1 MQINSIFLPSKVNRL
16 VSLIHLTLFVKIFVN
31 MFNQNRIY
39 RLFQL
44 INYLKAKPAKS
55 VRSIETFLD
64 TSERTVYRYLDLL
77 KDLGFNIEK
86 DNNNKLFIASSD
98 SDVIPFTPQEADYL
112 KKLILSTG
120 KTNQLAQS
128 VLQKVQQSSEIQLGA
143 DSLFKSH
150 LAKFVEQIS
159 VAIIEGKQLLIK
171 GYSSANSQS
180 VSDRLV
186 EPTCFTDNYDAVSAF
201 EIKTK
206 LNKYFNIERMTS
218 VEVLETPMK
227 FEAQHE
233 FYKPDI
239 FGFQGKSM
247 NKDIELEMTMRA
259 YLLLKEE
266 YPMSA
271 AFIKPIADSGK
282 YYFKA
287 KVQSFKAPG
296 RFVMGFFEEIKVVGS
311 KEFIR
316 HIQRIVQKN
325 S

>member
-1 MQINSIFLPSKVNRL
+1 
-16 VSLIHLTLFVKIFVN
+16 

-55 VRSIETFLD
+55 VRSIENYLD

-77 KDLGFNIEK
+77 TDLGFVIER
-86 DNNNKLFIASSD
+86 DSNNKIFIAAASNID
-98 SDVIPFTPQEADYL
+98 FIPFTPQEADYL

-120 KTNQLAQS
+120 SENQLAQS
-128 VLQKVQQSSEIQLGA
+128 VLQKVQQSSEIQIGA
-143 DSLFKSH
+143 DSLFKAH
-150 LAKFVEQIS
+150 LSKIVEQIS

-201 EIKTK
+201 EIKTR
-206 LNKYFNIERMTS
+206 LNKYFNIERITS
-218 VEVLETPMK
+218 VEVLETSMEH
-227 FEAQHE
+227 EAQHE
-233 FYKPDI
+233 FHKPDI
-239 FGFQGKSM
+239 FGFQGKSLD
-247 NKDIELEMTMRA
+247 KEIEIEMSMRA

-266 YPMSA
+266 YPMSTA
-271 AFIKPIADSGK
+271 YIKLIPNSGK

-287 KVQSFKAPG
+287 NVQSFKAPG
-296 RFVMGFFEEIKVVGS
+296 RFVMGFLEDIQVIGS
-311 KEFIR
+311 IEFKR
-316 HIQRIVQKN
+316 YIQRIVSKN
-325 S
+325 T

>member
-1 MQINSIFLPSKVNRL
+1 
-16 VSLIHLTLFVKIFVN
+16 

-44 INYLKAKPAKS
+44 INYLKARPAKS

-77 KDLGFNIEK
+77 TNLGFNIEK
-86 DNNNKLFIASSD
+86 DSNNKIFIGVSSSID
-98 SDVIPFTPQEADYL
+98 HIPFTPQEVDYL

-120 KTNQLAQS
+120 KKNQLAQS
-128 VLQKVQQSSEIQLGA
+128 VLQKVRQSSEVQLVA
-143 DSLFKSH
+143 ESIFNAH
-150 LAKFVEQIS
+150 LAKIVEQIS
-159 VAIIEGKQLLIK
+159 VAIIEGKQLIIK

-180 VSDRLV
+180 VTDRLI
-186 EPTCFTDNYDAVSAF
+186 EPICFTDNYNAICAF

-206 LNKYFNIERMTS
+206 LNKYFNIERIGS
-218 VEVLETPMK
+218 IEVLETPMK
-227 FEAQHE
+227 HEALHE

-239 FGFQGKSM
+239 FGFQGKSI
-247 NKDIELEMTMRA
+247 KKEIELQMSMRA

-271 AFIKPIADSGK
+271 AFIKLSPDTGK

-287 KVQSFKAPG
+287 RVVSFKAPG
-296 RFVMGFFEEIKVVGS
+296 RFVMGILEEVQVLGS
-311 KEFIR
+311 IEFIAY
-316 HIQRIVQKN
+316 IKRIISKN
-325 S
+325 T

>member
-1 MQINSIFLPSKVNRL
+1 MNSMFLPNEVNRL
-16 VSLIHLTLFVKIFVN
+16 DSLNHLTLFVKIFIN

-44 INYLKAKPAKS
+44 INYLKARPAKT

-86 DNNNKLFIASSD
+86 DSNNKIFISVSTD
-98 SDVIPFTPQEADYL
+98 IELIPFTPQEADYL

-120 KTNQLAQS
+120 KKNQLAQS

-143 DSLFKSH
+143 DSLFKAH
-150 LAKFVEQIS
+150 LAKIVEQIS

-180 VSDRLV
+180 ISDRLV

-201 EIKTK
+201 EIKTR
-206 LNKYFNIERMTS
+206 LNKYFNIERMSS

-227 FEAQHE
+227 HEAQHE
-233 FYKPDI
+233 FHKPDI

-247 NKDIELEMTMRA
+247 NKEIELQMTMRA
-259 YLLLKEE
+259 YLVFKEE

-271 AFIKPIADSGK
+271 AFVKQIHDTGK

-287 KVQSFKAPG
+287 NVQSYKAPG
-296 RFVMGFFEEIKVVGS
+296 RFVLGFLEEVKVVGS

-316 HIQRIVQKN
+316 YIQRVVQRN
-325 S
+325 T

>member
-1 MQINSIFLPSKVNRL
+1 
-16 VSLIHLTLFVKIFVN
+16 

-44 INYLKAKPAKS
+44 INYLKARPAKS
-55 VRSIETFLD
+55 MRNIETFLD

-86 DNNNKLFIASSD
+86 DSSNKIFIADSSD
-98 SDVIPFTPQEADYL
+98 IDLIPFTPQEAEYL

-120 KTNQLAQS
+120 KKNQLAQS
-128 VLQKVQQSSEIQLGA
+128 VLQKVQQSSELQIGA
-143 DSLFKSH
+143 DSLFKAH
-150 LAKFVEQIS
+150 LAKIVEQIS
-159 VAIIEGKQLLIK
+159 IAIIEGKQLLIK

-186 EPTCFTDNYDAVSAF
+186 EPTCFTDNYDAVSAY
-201 EIKTK
+201 EIKTR
-206 LNKYFNIERMTS
+206 LNKYFNIERMAS
-218 VEVLETPMK
+218 VEVSETPMK
-227 FEAQHE
+227 HEANHE

-247 NKDIELEMTMRA
+247 NKEIELEMSMRP

-271 AFIKPIADSGK
+271 AFIKPIPENGK
-282 YYFKA
+282 YYFNA

-311 KEFIR
+311 KEFVR
-316 HIQRIVQKN
+316 YIQRLKQKKY
-325 S
+325 

>member
-1 MQINSIFLPSKVNRL
+1 
-16 VSLIHLTLFVKIFVN
+16 

-77 KDLGFNIEK
+77 KDLGFKVDK
-86 DNNNKLFIASSD
+86 DSNNKISIQGSSD
-98 SDVIPFTPQEADYL
+98 IDLIPFTPQEADFL
-112 KKLILSTG
+112 KKLLLTTG
-120 KTNQLAQS
+120 KNNQLAQS
-128 VLQKVQQSSEIQLGA
+128 VLQKVQQSCEIKLEA
-143 DSLFKSH
+143 VNLTKAH
-150 LAKFVEQIS
+150 LSKIVEQIS
-159 VAIIEGKQLLIK
+159 VAIIERKQLLIK

-201 EIKTK
+201 EIKTR
-206 LNKYFNIERMTS
+206 LNKYFNIERITS
-218 VEVLETPMK
+218 VEVLEKPMK
-227 FEAQHE
+227 YEAKHE

-247 NKDIELEMTMRA
+247 NKEIELQMTMRA

-271 AFIKPIADSGK
+271 AFIKQIPDTGK
-282 YYFKA
+282 YHFKT
-287 KVQSFKAPG
+287 KVQSYIAPG
-296 RFVMGFFEEIKVVGS
+296 RFVMGFLEEVQVVGS
-311 KEFIR
+311 EEFVR
-316 HIQRIVQKN
+316 YIQRVVQK
-325 S
+325 ST

>member
-1 MQINSIFLPSKVNRL
+1 
-16 VSLIHLTLFVKIFVN
+16 

-44 INYLKAKPAKS
+44 INYLKARPAKS
-55 VRSIETFLD
+55 VRSIEAFLE
-64 TSERTVYRYLDLL
+64 TSERTAYRYLDLL
-77 KDLGFNIEK
+77 KDLGFQIEK
-86 DNNNKLFIASSD
+86 DSKNKLFIAATSELEH
-98 SDVIPFTPQEADYL
+98 IPFTPQEADYL
-112 KKLILSTG
+112 KKLILSAG
-120 KTNQLAQS
+120 KENQLAQS
-128 VLQKVQQSSEIQLGA
+128 VLQKVQQSSEIELGA
-143 DSLFKSH
+143 DSLFKAH
-150 LAKFVEQIS
+150 LAKIVEQIS

-180 VSDRLV
+180 VTDRLV
-186 EPTCFTDNYDAVSAF
+186 EPTCFTENYDSVSAF
-201 EIKTK
+201 EIKTR

-218 VEVLETPMK
+218 VEVLEKPMK
-227 FEAQHE
+227 YEDQHE

-247 NKDIELEMTMRA
+247 NKEIELEMSMRA

-271 AFIKPIADSGK
+271 AFIKPILDTDK

-287 KVQSFKAPG
+287 NVQSFQAPG
-296 RFVMGFFEEIKVVGS
+296 RFVMGFLEEVQVLGS

-316 HIQRIVQKN
+316 FIQKVVKKN
-325 S
+325 T

>member
-1 MQINSIFLPSKVNRL
+1 
-16 VSLIHLTLFVKIFVN
+16 

-44 INYLKAKPAKS
+44 INYLKARPAKS
-55 VRSIETFLD
+55 VRSIESFLD

-86 DNNNKLFIASSD
+86 DSNNKMFISVSSD
-98 SDVIPFTPQEADYL
+98 TDLIPFTPQEADYL
-112 KKLILSTG
+112 KKLILSSG
-120 KTNQLAQS
+120 KENQLAQS

-143 DSLFKSH
+143 DSLFKAH
-150 LAKFVEQIS
+150 LAKIVEQIS

-180 VSDRLV
+180 ISDRLV
-186 EPTCFTDNYDAVSAF
+186 EPTCFTDNYDSVSAF
-201 EIKTK
+201 EIKTQ
-206 LNKYFNIERMTS
+206 LNKYFNIERMVS

-227 FEAQHE
+227 HEAQHE

-247 NKDIELEMTMRA
+247 NKEIELEMSMRA

-266 YPMSA
+266 FPMSA
-271 AFIKPIADSGK
+271 AFIKPIPETGK

-287 KVQSFKAPG
+287 NVQSFQAPG
-296 RFVMGFFEEIKVVGS
+296 RFVLGFLEEVQVLGS

-316 HIQRIVQKN
+316 FIQKVIKKN
-325 S
+325 T

>member
-1 MQINSIFLPSKVNRL
+1 V
-16 VSLIHLTLFVKIFVN
+16 
-31 MFNQNRIY
+31 FNQNRIY

-44 INYLKAKPAKS
+44 INYLKARPAKS
-55 VRSIETFLD
+55 IRNIETFLE

-86 DNNNKLFIASSD
+86 DSSNKIFIADSSD
-98 SDVIPFTPQEADYL
+98 IDLIPFTPQEAEYL

-120 KTNQLAQS
+120 KKNQLAQS
-128 VLQKVQQSSEIQLGA
+128 VLQKVQQSSELQIGA
-143 DSLFKSH
+143 DSLFKAH
-150 LAKFVEQIS
+150 LAKIVEQIS
-159 VAIIEGKQLLIK
+159 IAIIEGKQLLIK

-186 EPTCFTDNYDAVSAF
+186 EPTCFTDNYDAVSAY
-201 EIKTK
+201 EIKTR
-206 LNKYFNIERMTS
+206 LNKYFNIERMTT
-218 VEVLETPMK
+218 VEVLETPMMH
-227 FEAQHE
+227 EAKHE

-247 NKDIELEMTMRA
+247 NKEIELQLSMRA

-271 AFIKPIADSGK
+271 AFIKPIPESGK

-311 KEFIR
+311 KEFLR
-316 HIQRIVQKN
+316 YIQRLKQKKY
-325 S
+325 